1 MPARLAVLRFP
12 LTDDGPRIMA
22 APSLLLASAAAPVVD
37 IDGTIFIQAGIFLL
51 LMAILHPLLFKPWLA
66 TRARRDHA
74 IEGTML
80 AATELR
86 VESERVGAEYEARL
100 ADARG
105 RAAGIRS
112 EAVKA
117 ADSERQR
124 KLTETRNATGI
135 ELQGLRERLVGESN
149 AARETLAAR
158 VDELAVD
165 IATRVLGRTP

>member
-1 MPARLAVLRFP
+1 MPAPV
-12 LTDDGPRIMA
+12 
-22 APSLLLASAAAPVVD
+22 LLLASAAAPVVD

-74 IEGTML
+74 IEGTLL

-86 VESERVGAEYEARL
+86 VQAERIGVDYESRL

-105 RAAGIRS
+105 RASAVRS

-117 ADSERQR
+117 AESDRQR
-124 KLTETRNATGI
+124 KLAETRNAANV
-135 ELQGLRERLVGESN
+135 ELQGLRDRLAFETN
-149 AARETLAAR
+149 AARTTLASR
-158 VDELAVD
+158 VDELAAD
-165 IATRVLGRTP
+165 IATRILGRAP

>member
-1 MPARLAVLRFP
+1 
-12 LTDDGPRIMA
+12 MA
-22 APSLLLASAAAPVVD
+22 APVLLLASTAAPVVD

-66 TRARRDHA
+66 TRARREHA
-74 IEGTML
+74 IDGTLL

-86 VESERVGAEYEARL
+86 VEADRVGVEYEARL

-105 RAAGIRS
+105 RALAARS

-117 ADSERQR
+117 VESDRQR
-124 KLTETRNATGI
+124 RLTETRNAASA
-135 ELQGLRERLVGESN
+135 EMEALRGRLAQESE
-149 AARETLAAR
+149 AARATLATR

-165 IATRVLGRTP
+165 IATRILGRTP